1 MNLFLSRLFGKMW
14 STEKFDN
21 VLEKSKKDLIRY
33 QQVISTPEFKEM
45 LELKKIID
53 SPELER
59 YIQDFTRKHLS
70 I

>member
-45 LELKKIID
+45 LELKKIIERLRSM
-53 SPELER
+53 SPLYE
-59 YIQDFTRKHLS
+59 DFLKEQS
-70 I
+70 